1 MAVWIFDTIKKSILT
16 IKYQKDST
24 QKEDP
29 MKVIYENK
37 VKASGVSVE
46 EFKDAGMFII
56 FGDNAPEEIRD
67 YCYSV
72 SVNPING
79 TIAAGQYVVVDD
91 AEYEITCVGYEAPI
105 TLAGL
110 GHCTFNFSG
119 ATEAELPG
127 TIYVEAKPMPEV
139 KIGSVIRIIEK

>member
-1 MAVWIFDTIKKSILT
+1 
-16 IKYQKDST
+16 
-24 QKEDP
+24 
-29 MKVIYENK
+29 MKVIYENQ
-37 VKASGVSVE
+37 VKAAGECVE

-56 FGDNAPEEIRD
+56 FGENAPDEIKD

-79 TIAAGQYVVVDD
+79 DIAPGQFVVIDGQ
-91 AEYEITCVGYEAPI
+91 EFKITCVGYEAPI
-105 TLAGL
+105 TLKGL

-127 TIYVEAKPMPEV
+127 TIYMENKPMPDI

>member
-1 MAVWIFDTIKKSILT
+1 
-16 IKYQKDST
+16 
-24 QKEDP
+24 
-29 MKVIYENK
+29 MKVIYENQ
-37 VKASGVSVE
+37 VKAAGAAVE

-79 TIAAGQYVVVDD
+79 EIAAGQYVVLDGE
-91 AEYEITCVGYEAPI
+91 EYRITCVGNEAPI
-105 TLAGL
+105 TLKGL

-119 ATEAELPG
+119 ASEAELPG
-127 TIYVEAKPMPEV
+127 TIYLEEKPVPEL
-139 KIGSVIRIIEK
+139 KIGSTIRIIEK

>member
-1 MAVWIFDTIKKSILT
+1 
-16 IKYQKDST
+16 
-24 QKEDP
+24 
-29 MKVIYENK
+29 MKVIYENQ
-37 VKASGVSVE
+37 VKAAGVAVE
-46 EFKDAGMFII
+46 EFKDAGMFIK
-56 FGDNAPEEIRD
+56 D

-79 TIAAGQYVVVDD
+79 EIAAGQYVVIDGQ
-91 AEYEITCVGYEAPI
+91 EFKITCVGYEAPI
-105 TLAGL
+105 TLKGL

-127 TIYVEAKPMPEV
+127 TIYMENKPMPDI

>member
-1 MAVWIFDTIKKSILT
+1 
-16 IKYQKDST
+16 
-24 QKEDP
+24 
-29 MKVIYENK
+29 MKVIYENQ
-37 VKASGVSVE
+37 VKAAGESVA

-79 TIAAGQYVVVDD
+79 EIAAGQYVVLDGE
-91 AEYEITCVGYEAPI
+91 EYRITCVGYEEPF
-105 TLAGL
+105 TLKGL

-127 TIYVEAKPMPEV
+127 TIYLEEKPVPEL
-139 KIGSVIRIIEK
+139 KIGSTIRIIEK